1 MRRTFTPEED
11 IQILEFAEEHKNDI
25 TIPWVE
31 LANTTMKNH
40 SNAMIGQRYHQ
51 LKKKGVTLES
61 LKPKPHPRKSPVVTT
76 GGKRSPLEQMR
87 KQKNNHAY
95 TYEEECELMK
105 LYKIYGKKYDEIAKH
120 FPVKDVTCSAI
131 KLKIGRLL
139 NRRFVL
145 KDEAPKV
152 TYRVRDLHPPRYKP
166 LPRSISLE
174 VSGTYTR
181 LVTNRFHDRFL
192 LKSSRYQ
199 SRYQTRSSFQIK
211 TTRKNTMM
219 TSSRRFRHS
228 AKISSAI
235 TS

>member
-105 LYKIYGKKYDEIAKH
+105 LYKIYGKNYDEIVKH
-120 FPVKDVTCSAI
+120 FSVKDVTCSAI
-131 KLKIGRLL
+131 KLKIRRLL

-174 VSGTYTR
+174 VIPLPIPIPDPFKFPDQNYPKKQDDDFFKGFSPSSYCEDIFDD
-181 LVTNRFHDRFL
+181 NFL
-192 LKSSRYQ
+192 DY
-199 SRYQTRSSFQIK
+199 I
-211 TTRKNTMM
+211 
-219 TSSRRFRHS
+219 
-228 AKISSAI
+228 
-235 TS
+235 